1 MAEYEII
8 GQVTHYFGK
17 IGVAVLELYGDLSV
31 GDWIAFA
38 KHGEA
43 LFEQEVTSMQIDHQN
58 IEVAGEGDEVALK
71 IDYETKKGV
80 EVYKAY

>member
-1 MAEYEII
+1 MTEYEII

-31 GDWIAFA
+31 GDWIAFV
-38 KHGEA
+38 KRGEA
-43 LFEQEVTSMQIDHQN
+43 LFEQEVTSMQINHQD
-58 IEVAGEGDEVALK
+58 IDAAGEGDEVAIK
-71 IDYETKKGV
+71 IDYDAKKGT